1 MQNLQKGAKFHIV
14 EHHFSPELKMV
25 RIENPLG
32 EMFYKRHSNGFWAVG
47 SVLDP
52 F

>member
-1 MQNLQKGAKFHIV
+1 V

-32 EMFYKRHSNGFWAVG
+32 EMFSKRHSNGFWAVG